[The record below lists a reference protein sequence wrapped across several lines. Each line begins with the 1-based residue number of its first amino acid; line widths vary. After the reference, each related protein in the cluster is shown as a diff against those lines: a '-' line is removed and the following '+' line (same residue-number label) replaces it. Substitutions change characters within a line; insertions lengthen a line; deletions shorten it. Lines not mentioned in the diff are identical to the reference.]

1 MISLALED
9 EELLLKQLPHSVEAE
24 QAVLGSMLIDAR
36 CVPEVIDQLR
46 PDDFYVKQ
54 NREIYETIYSMFNYS
69 LTIDPVTVLENMKQ
83 NGVYDENTSRGYLLQ
98 LMDTT
103 PTAANV
109 KEYIGILKD
118 KTLLR
123 RVAETAGELTVL
135 IQQGTETG
143 QDVLEAAEQRI
154 YAIRQGRAAQGL
166 TPISQVLLDVY
177 ARLEE
182 LAASDSAIP
191 GLSTGLPDVDMAISG
206 LNKSDLIL
214 LAARPGMGKTSMALN
229 ILLEAG
235 KKSGKNV
242 VFFSLEMSR
251 EQLALRLISSECFV
265 DNKKLVTGNLA
276 PEDWEKIMVA
286 TESLNRSHILIDDD
300 STVSV
305 ADILAKCRRVDN
317 LGLVIIDYL
326 QLMQSAGGRQYSGEN
341 RQQVVSDI
349 SRALK
354 IMAKELD
361 VPVLCLSQLS
371 RANESRSD
379 KRPMLSDLRESGA
392 IEQDADI
399 VMFLYREGY
408 YDKETPNPNLA
419 ECIIAKNR
427 HGETRTVELQWLP
440 EFTTF
445 GNMEWQHEEY

>member
-9 EELLLKQLPHSVEAE
+9 EELLHKQLPHSVEAE

-109 KEYIGILKD
+109 KEYIGSLKD

-123 RVAETAGELTVL
+123 RVTETAGELTVL

-191 GLSTGLPDVDMAISG
+191 GLSTGLTDLDRAISG

-265 DNKKLVTGNLA
+265 DNKKLVTGNLG

-326 QLMQSAGGRQYSGEN
+326 QLMQSAGGKARSGDN
-341 RQQVVSDI
+341 RQQIVSDI
-349 SRALK
+349 SRSLK